1 MAAKQ
6 STADFIVEQVTGAGN
21 VTVKKMFGEYGLY
34 CDEKFVAMICDDT
47 LFVKPTA
54 SSAEFLSD
62 DHRAAPPYPGAKD
75 HYVVPG
81 ERIDDR
87 EWLQAFIARTA
98 AELPRPKKKVQKSA

>member
-1 MAAKQ
+1 MATKKE
-6 STADFIVEQVTGAGN
+6 TADYIVDQLGALP
-21 VTVKKMFGEYGLY
+21 VRARAMFGEYGVY
-34 CDEKFVAMICDDT
+34 CGDKFVSLICDDT